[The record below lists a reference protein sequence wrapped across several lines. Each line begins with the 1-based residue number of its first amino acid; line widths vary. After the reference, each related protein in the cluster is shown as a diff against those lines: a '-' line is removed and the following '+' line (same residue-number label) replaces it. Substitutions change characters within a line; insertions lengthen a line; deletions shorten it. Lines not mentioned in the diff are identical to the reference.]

1 MKRELEQSLKTPAA
15 EKLYSALAKIDK
27 PEEMA
32 SFLRDLLTLEEIE
45 EASRRLLIAGQLKKG
60 EKSIRD
66 IAKEFGVSTTTV
78 VRINYWLHHGT
89 GGYDLALEKLK
100 S

>member
-1 MKRELEQSLKTPAA
+1 MKRELEPELQSKAA
-15 EKLYSALAKIDK
+15 KKLYEILALIEK

-45 EASRRLLIAGQLKKG
+45 EASRRFLIAGQLKKG
-60 EKSIRD
+60 DKSIRD

-89 GGYDLALEKLK
+89 GGYGIALEKLE
-100 S
+100 